1 MYAFAECFSVND
13 RRWELFLQK
22 NMLQQMVS
30 RSSSISQRV
39 DSSTWY
45 EFQIFYI
52 SWKHLTN
59 EIQIWTL
66 VNFIGQVN
74 FFLFKNPRFYLCRYE
89 IENIR
94 VKPLCS
100 WRLFESF
107 SFLNILYWSSLSV
120 ETRPLRIFIMGRI
133 FGHAYEIVHR
143 SSKHND
149 FRFIFNNLPNHRN

>member
-1 MYAFAECFSVND
+1 MGVENYFCKKICYSRWFLVVLQYRKESI
-13 RRWELFLQK
+13 RRLDMNFISDFLYFLK
-22 NMLQQMVS
+22 TSN
-30 RSSSISQRV
+30 
-39 DSSTWY
+39 
-45 EFQIFYI
+45 E
-52 SWKHLTN
+52 

-74 FFLFKNPRFYLCRYE
+74 FFLFKNPRFYLCRHE

-120 ETRPLRIFIMGRI
+120 ESRPLRIFIMGRI

>member
-1 MYAFAECFSVND
+1 
-13 RRWELFLQK
+13 
-22 NMLQQMVS
+22 MLQQMVS

-39 DSSTWY
+39 DSSTGY
-45 EFQIFYI
+45 EF
-52 SWKHLTN
+52 HLRFFIILENIKRTKSKF
-59 EIQIWTL
+59 ERLL

-74 FFLFKNPRFYLCRYE
+74 FFLFKNPRFYLCRHE

-100 WRLFESF
+100 WRLFERF

-120 ETRPLRIFIMGRI
+120 ESRPLRIFIMGRI

-149 FRFIFNNLPNHRN
+149 FRFIFNNLPNHRS